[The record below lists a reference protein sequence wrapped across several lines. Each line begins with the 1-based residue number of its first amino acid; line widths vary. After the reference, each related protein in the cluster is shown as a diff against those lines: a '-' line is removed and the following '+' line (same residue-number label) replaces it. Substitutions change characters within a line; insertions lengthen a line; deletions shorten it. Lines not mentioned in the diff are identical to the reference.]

1 MISDRMLNSARRPM
15 VIASC
20 AISSVVL
27 VIIAFAPPVNIT
39 LGAILLLVGG
49 LSMGMSPMSTLAVDI
64 AGRRMSGTASGL
76 LDAHG
81 YAYAGLQAIVFSV
94 LLDMAGSPWT
104 LVFLIMAG
112 TRVLSGFMIR
122 TVKV

>member
-1 MISDRMLNSARRPM
+1 
-15 VIASC
+15 
-20 AISSVVL
+20 
-27 VIIAFAPPVNIT
+27 
-39 LGAILLLVGG
+39 
-49 LSMGMSPMSTLAVDI
+49 
-64 AGRRMSGTASGL
+64 L

-94 LLDMAGSPWT
+94 LLDMSGSPWT